1 MAFRKPQ
8 KHRPRPRDVPRE
20 TTPAGVEIDPFGDL
34 AAPTHS
40 RKRHSGPPDNMP
52 VAEEEDPFGDG
63 MRMNVKKIPVARRTT
78 PVVRF
83 ADQEPPSKKRK
94 LANASPV
101 RMHIPRVESPA
112 LSPEPPNA
120 MEKAI
125 EAAGEMHQ
133 TTLGPSRVED
143 PRPTVGIFLP

>member
-1 MAFRKPQ
+1 
-8 KHRPRPRDVPRE
+8 
-20 TTPAGVEIDPFGDL
+20 
-34 AAPTHS
+34 
-40 RKRHSGPPDNMP
+40 MP
-52 VAEEEDPFGDG
+52 VAEEEDLFGDG
-63 MRMNVKKIPVARRTT
+63 MRMNVKKIPVARRKT

-83 ADQEPPSKKRK
+83 AEQEPPSKKRK

-143 PRPTVGIFLP
+143 PRPTVGIFLL